1 MQVVLNKNVK
11 TLGYRGEVVNVK
23 RGYFRNYLFPNAL
36 ADLATPSRLK
46 VANVRKEKQVMA
58 KDQLLKNATQ
68 VVEKLAGLK
77 ITLKEKVNE
86 KGHLY
91 AAVSAH
97 EVLEAI
103 ENKAKIQLDKDFL
116 EMANIKEVGTY
127 PVKVRL
133 GDGVECEVTVIVK
146 AL

>member
-11 TLGYRGEVVNVK
+11 TLGFRGEVVNVK
-23 RGYFRNYLFPNAL
+23 PGYFRNFLFPNAL

-46 VANVRKEKQVMA
+46 VAAARKEKQVMA
-58 KDQLLKNATQ
+58 KDQLLKNASE
-68 VVEKLAGLK
+68 VIEKVNGLK

-91 AAVSAH
+91 AAVSEL
-97 EVLEAI
+97 EVIEAI
-103 ENKAKIQLDKDFL
+103 EKKAKVQLDREFL
-116 EMANIKEVGTY
+116 DMGHIKEVGSY

-133 GDGVECEVTVIVK
+133 GDGVEGEVTVIVK